1 MNDLKTLTI
10 LFRATHAFHEE
21 IKKDVK
27 NYGLSLS
34 EFAVLEALFHLGPLS
49 ASSLKEKVLIAPS
62 SMTYVMDQL
71 ESKKLVFRSNPQQD
85 QRMVMLDL
93 SIAGR
98 ELIEKSYPSHLSH
111 MREKLDKLSPNEEI
125 QLQNLLKKIGKNHD

>member
-10 LFRATHAFHEE
+10 LFRATHTFHDE

-34 EFAVLEALFHLGPLS
+34 EFAVLEALHHLGALS
-49 ASSLKEKVLIAPS
+49 ASTLKEKVLIAPS

-71 ESKKLVFRSNPQQD
+71 ENKGFVFRSNPKLD
-85 QRMVMLDL
+85 QRKVMLEL
-93 SIAGR
+93 TGTGR
-98 ELIEKSYPSHLSH
+98 NLIETSYPIHLKN
-111 MREKLDKLSPNEEI
+111 MREKLDKLSPTEEI
-125 QLQNLLKKIGKNHD
+125 QLQKLLKKIGKDDD

>member
-34 EFAVLEALFHLGPLS
+34 EFAVLEALHHLGPLS
-49 ASSLKEKVLIAPS
+49 ASTLKEKVLIAPS

-71 ESKKLVFRSNPQQD
+71 ETKGFVFRSNPKLD
-85 QRMVMLDL
+85 QRKVMLEL
-93 SIAGR
+93 TG
-98 ELIEKSYPSHLSH
+98 EGKNLIETSYPIHLKN
-111 MREKLDKLSPNEEI
+111 MREKLDKLSPTEEI
-125 QLQNLLKKIGKNHD
+125 QLQKLLKKIGKNND